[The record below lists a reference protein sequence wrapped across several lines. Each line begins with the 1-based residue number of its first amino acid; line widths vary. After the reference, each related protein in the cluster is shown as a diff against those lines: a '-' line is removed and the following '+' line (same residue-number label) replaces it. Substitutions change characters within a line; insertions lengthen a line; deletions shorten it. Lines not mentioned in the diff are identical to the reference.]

1 MSCLQPFLP
10 SSDNHRDCLSV
21 VIAIVVIMAETD
33 GMVLVMGVTGSGKST
48 FINTLKPNAM
58 PVGYGLESSK
68 TPSRAR
74 TAAVTDTN

>member
-1 MSCLQPFLP
+1 
-10 SSDNHRDCLSV
+10 
-21 VIAIVVIMAETD
+21 MAETD